1 MKLLIVESPGKIKK
15 IKSFLDPNWQVAAS
29 IGHIRDLPKK
39 EMGIQVED
47 AKVKLQYI
55 NSPDKIQTIK
65 SLQSTAGHADEIF
78 LAMDMDREGE
88 AIAWH
93 VGLVLGK
100 PNWPKIKR
108 IAFTE
113 ITKNAILKA
122 IDNPRRVDADLVNA
136 QQARRAV
143 DRLVGFKVSP
153 LVWAAKDAGTSAG
166 RVQSVAVRLV
176 VERENE
182 IRNFKVQNYWKIKAN
197 TSPDNLTENNAEGN
211 NASLD
216 FWSELIALEGK
227 SLVSSIEDGKEDK
240 QTIIHSKEYAEELLA
255 KFQSGSWTVIAE
267 SKEVQSKNPYAPYVT
282 STLQQAASVRLKW
295 NSKKTMQVA
304 QKLYENSAITY
315 MRTDS
320 PVISQDALVMVR
332 DYIKQKYPKEYL
344 PSKAYVYKAKS
355 NNAQE
360 AHECIRPTDV
370 NKTPDSITGLT
381 KDEMDLYSLIWK
393 QFVACQMA
401 AARFNVATIDIQN
414 GPGLFRAVGRQ
425 MLFDGWTRL
434 TGSISQTTKDKE
446 GGDQDDDNGDE
457 PLLPEVQ
464 KGDNLILNEIKS
476 SEHKTKPPSRYTEA
490 TLIRTLEKYGIGRPS
505 TYSSIMENIKRRG
518 YVKEEKRKFYA
529 EPVGEKLVDLLINS
543 FQDSWMDY
551 KFTANMESDLD
562 KVAEGELDWN
572 NLVIGFNDQL
582 DAKVRNT
589 QFKPRQFQRI
599 EARSNTETEGGVSA
613 NSWSE
618 ICDKCGKPMVQ
629 RKSQHGAFLGCSGYP
644 NCKNIKSM
652 STKPAKAQSNTK
664 TTNINESPDLPNKD
678 IQESLRPVKVKK
690 STTKTPR
697 TTRKK
702 KSE

>member
-1 MKLLIVESPGKIKK
+1 
-15 IKSFLDPNWQVAAS
+15 
-29 IGHIRDLPKK
+29 
-39 EMGIQVED
+39 
-47 AKVKLQYI
+47 
-55 NSPDKIQTIK
+55 
-65 SLQSTAGHADEIF
+65 
-78 LAMDMDREGE
+78 
-88 AIAWH
+88 
-93 VGLVLGK
+93 
-100 PNWPKIKR
+100 
-108 IAFTE
+108 
-113 ITKNAILKA
+113 
-122 IDNPRRVDADLVNA
+122 
-136 QQARRAV
+136 
-143 DRLVGFKVSP
+143 
-153 LVWAAKDAGTSAG
+153 
-166 RVQSVAVRLV
+166 
-176 VERENE
+176 
-182 IRNFKVQNYWKIKAN
+182 
-197 TSPDNLTENNAEGN
+197 
-211 NASLD
+211 
-216 FWSELIALEGK
+216 
-227 SLVSSIEDGKEDK
+227 
-240 QTIIHSKEYAEELLA
+240 
-255 KFQSGSWTVIAE
+255 
-267 SKEVQSKNPYAPYVT
+267 
-282 STLQQAASVRLKW
+282 
-295 NSKKTMQVA
+295 MQVA

-344 PSKAYVYKAKS
+344 PSKAYTYKAKS

-370 NKTPDSITGLT
+370 NKTPDSITGLN

-446 GGDQDDDNGDE
+446 GGDQDDENGDE

-529 EPVGEKLVDLLINS
+529 EPVGEKLVDLLIRS

-589 QFKPRQFQRI
+589 QFKPRQFQSI

-613 NSWSE
+613 NSSSE

-664 TTNINESPDLPNKD
+664 TTSINESPDLPSKD

-702 KSE
+702 TSE